1 MDTAEVVV
9 TNITTGLTD
18 EDIAFG
24 KKLWHELG
32 TEGSPFPVRGMFWLL
47 EGEWHLVVAS
57 EVAEKLG
64 PRDAYRELDKVVHV
78 PPTESSE
85 LSKIDL
91 ISPKSP
97 LYEAFRALWTNTP
110 PERVEGRRLSN
121 SQVAGMYIEDVYF
134 YGVR

>member
-1 MDTAEVVV
+1 VA
-9 TNITTGLTD
+9 NITMGLTD
-18 EDIAFG
+18 EDVAFG

-32 TEGSPFPVRGMFWLL
+32 SKDSPFPVKGMFWLL
-47 EGEWHLVVAS
+47 EGEWHLVIAS
-57 EVAEKLG
+57 ERVDKLG
-64 PRDAYRELDKVVHV
+64 ARDAYRELDRVVPV
-78 PPTESSE
+78 APAEASE

-97 LYEAFRALWTNTP
+97 LYEAFRNLWAHTP
-110 PERVEGRRLSN
+110 PDRVEGRRLAS

>member
-9 TNITTGLTD
+9 ANITMGLTD
-18 EDIAFG
+18 EDVAFG

-32 TEGSPFPVRGMFWLL
+32 TKDSPFPVRGMFWLL
-47 EGEWHLVVAS
+47 EGEWHLVIAS
-57 EVAEKLG
+57 EIVDKLG
-64 PRDAYRELDKVVHV
+64 ARDAYRELDKVVQV
-78 PPTESSE
+78 APSESAQ

-91 ISPKSP
+91 VSPRSP
-97 LYEAFRALWTNTP
+97 LYEAFRMLWVHTP
-110 PERVEGRRLSN
+110 QERVEGRRLAS

>member
-9 TNITTGLTD
+9 ANVTAGLTESD
-18 EDIAFG
+18 LEFG
-24 KKLWHELG
+24 RRLWRELAAAD
-32 TEGSPFPVRGMFWLL
+32 SSFPIRGMFWLL
-47 EGEWHLVVAS
+47 EGDWHLVIAS
-57 EVAEKLG
+57 ERVDKLG
-64 PRDAYRELDKVVHV
+64 PRDAYRELDNVKQFGAL
-78 PPTESSE
+78 ESAQ

-97 LYEAFRALWTNTP
+97 LYEAFRSLWAHTP
-110 PERVEGRRLSN
+110 QERVEGKRLAS